1 MSGMYCVMSLP
12 PSNIADCQ
20 TAVKEI
26 TSQRTETRSLTSRCH
41 CDLERL
47 SLYFIYDLMYHVCTA
62 GFLCL
67 DIL

>member
-26 TSQRTETRSLTSRCH
+26 SQRTETRLLTLRCH
-41 CDLERL
+41 FDLECL
-47 SLYFIYDLMYHVCTA
+47 SLYFMYDLMYHVCTA